1 MSLSGSRHI
10 LVIPGFSIPTPAPLG
25 ARECGLQAFGPWD
38 PFDSASW
45 GASCR
50 MSSWEL
56 VVELLNLLSGLWGQ
70 AGAGKSFLGN
80 PLFAHFVYILEGER
94 CVPKWQT
101 FIP

>member
-1 MSLSGSRHI
+1 
-10 LVIPGFSIPTPAPLG
+10 
-25 ARECGLQAFGPWD
+25 
-38 PFDSASW
+38 
-45 GASCR
+45 